1 MDIIKGDL
9 SFYQL
14 NKISGSYIAELQYGG
29 AYFPCCYELHIYFG
43 LNAADIILARF
54 DNKSRALKAQD
65 HWEECWPMGL
75 MNRLLILE
83 ILKIKEA

>member
-14 NKISGSYIAELQYGG
+14 NKISGSYIAELQSGG

-65 HWEECWPMGL
+65 YLG
-75 MNRLLILE
+75 RILAYGAYE
-83 ILKIKEA
+83 QIVDIRNPED